1 MEDQKI
7 SHCDLYVY
15 SFTLYDFIRHTNADY
30 IRLTIQLMNMT
41 EELIEP
47 YHVDFDVKKD
57 NE

>member
-1 MEDQKI
+1 MATAKT
-7 SHCDLYVY
+7 SHCDLHVY
-15 SFTLYDFIRHTNADY
+15 SFTLYAFISRTNADY